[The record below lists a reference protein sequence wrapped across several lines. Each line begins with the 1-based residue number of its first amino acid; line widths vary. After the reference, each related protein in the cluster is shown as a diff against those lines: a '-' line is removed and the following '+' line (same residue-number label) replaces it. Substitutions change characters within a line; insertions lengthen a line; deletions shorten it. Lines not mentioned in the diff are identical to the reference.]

1 MNQKELDYV
10 QGRIDYRFKNPELLV
25 QAFTRSSYA
34 SENGGGDNEVL
45 EFIGDKA
52 LDLAVVKYLTEKYG
66 AFASPQELA
75 QGAINH
81 FYSDYDEGTLTDM
94 KARLV
99 QKKTLARRIE
109 YLRFENLL
117 IMGKGDEAQ
126 QINHVMS
133 VKEDLF
139 EAIIGAV
146 ALDSQWNL
154 DAICKVAE
162 NMLEYSAEIDDDDDT
177 VNYIGLLQDWALA
190 KEGSLPLYQV
200 EKYHEAYMYMGYIH
214 NYNRPLNAPRPKY
227 LCYVRLPG
235 IKETFAGFG
244 DSQNE
249 ARMQV
254 ASTAIGYIEK
264 YGLQF
269 TIRDEITNPNLND
282 AINQLEILSRRGY
295 IPMPTYDFEEK
306 RDESGK
312 IQWKAKCRVKGH
324 GVTTSKIHS
333 QKSMAKKNAAFTML
347 NRILE
352 KDV

>member
-66 AFASPQELA
+66 VFASPKELA
-75 QGAINH
+75 QGAFNH

-109 YLRFENLL
+109 LLRFDDLL
-117 IMGKGDEAQ
+117 IMGKGDKAQ

-146 ALDSQWNL
+146 ALDSQWNF
-154 DAICKVAE
+154 DAVCKVAE

-200 EKYHEAYMYMGYIH
+200 EKYHEAYMYMGYIS
-214 NYNRPLNAPRPKY
+214 NYNRPINAPRPQY

-235 IKETFAGFG
+235 IKETFVGFG

-254 ASTAIGYIEK
+254 ASTALKYIEEH
-264 YGLQF
+264 GLQF
-269 TIRDEITNPNLND
+269 TIRDEIANPNLED

-295 IPMPTYDFEEK
+295 FQMPTYDFEEN
-306 RDESGK
+306 RDEVGK
-312 IQWKAKCRVKGH
+312 IQWNAKCHVKGY
-324 GVTTSKIHS
+324 GVAESKNLPA
-333 QKSMAKKNAAFTML
+333 KSIAKKKAAFMML
-347 NRILE
+347 KRILKSE
-352 KDV
+352 